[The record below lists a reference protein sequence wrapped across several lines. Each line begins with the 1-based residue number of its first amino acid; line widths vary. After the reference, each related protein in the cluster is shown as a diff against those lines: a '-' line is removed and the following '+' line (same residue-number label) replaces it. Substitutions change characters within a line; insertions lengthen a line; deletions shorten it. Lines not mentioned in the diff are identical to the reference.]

1 MASIAEREAAVF
13 MRTGGQR
20 AATLVR
26 GEGTRV
32 WDDEGKEYLDF
43 VAGISTVSLGHSSPV
58 VLEALQKQASQLI
71 HVSNIFYTLP
81 QIELG
86 ELLAE
91 QSGLPRVFFVNS
103 GAEANEGGIKLVRK
117 WGRDHRNGASEI
129 ITAQNAFHGRTLA
142 AITAT
147 GTPAYSEPFA
157 PLPAGFV
164 HVPFTDID
172 ALRAAVTDQTCA
184 ILLEPVQAEGGVNMP
199 DADYFAAVRRLCD
212 EANVALF
219 LDEIQTGM
227 GRTGRMFGFQHYG
240 ITPDVM
246 TLAKGLGGGVPVAA
260 LLANEKLAVFTP
272 GDHGTTFG
280 GQPLTT
286 AVALAVLRTMVAE
299 DIPSHVEAMGERL
312 MGKLRSLEDRHAEV
326 LEVRGQG
333 LLVALA
339 FRSDLGAAWVEACR
353 ERGLLL
359 NNVRPNALRFMPPL
373 TVSEDE
379 IDRAVE
385 IVEESLAAVL
395 AEQAA
400 S

>member
-32 WDDEGKEYLDF
+32 WDEDGKEYLDF

-58 VLEALQKQASQLI
+58 VLEALQAQASQLI

-91 QSGLPRVFFVNS
+91 QSGLSRVFFVNS

-157 PLPAGFV
+157 PLPGGFV
-164 HVPFTDID
+164 HVPFNDID
-172 ALRAAVTDQTCA
+172 ALRNAVTDQNVRDLVGA
-184 ILLEPVQAEGGVNMP
+184 GAGRGRGQRAGRGLFRGG
-199 DADYFAAVRRLCD
+199 AQAVRRGQC
-212 EANVALF
+212 
-219 LDEIQTGM
+219 
-227 GRTGRMFGFQHYG
+227 
-240 ITPDVM
+240 
-246 TLAKGLGGGVPVAA
+246 GVVP
-260 LLANEKLAVFTP
+260 
-272 GDHGTTFG
+272 
-280 GQPLTT
+280 
-286 AVALAVLRTMVAE
+286 R
-299 DIPSHVEAMGERL
+299 
-312 MGKLRSLEDRHAEV
+312 
-326 LEVRGQG
+326 
-333 LLVALA
+333 
-339 FRSDLGAAWVEACR
+339 
-353 ERGLLL
+353 
-359 NNVRPNALRFMPPL
+359 
-373 TVSEDE
+373 
-379 IDRAVE
+379 
-385 IVEESLAAVL
+385 
-395 AEQAA
+395 
-400 S
+400 